1 MSKYIKELISLDND
15 LRNDKKLLK
24 KLFSDKNDYYRFML
38 SNIEWILE
46 KSMYEFSKDELHG
59 LLLYIQKN
67 A

>member
-24 KLFSDKNDYYRFML
+24 KHFADKNEYYRFMM

-46 KSMYEFSKDELHG
+46 KSMYDFIKDELHG
-59 LLLYIQKN
+59 LLLYI
-67 A
+67 